1 MFRNNSKILIFTVL
15 IAYIMENKVFRI
27 IFAGLMALAVIAL
40 VVFMIIHI
48 RAGLDG
54 VNSRLL
60 LAAYVLM
67 IIWAGIRLY
76 MTIKSLLNR

>member
-76 MTIKSLLNR
+76 TTIKSLLNR